1 MLGVEWQSVEGT
13 DYYLP
18 KTMLRFTVKVE
29 KTQYTPGQFAKYAM
43 RYIRQNVS
51 EEASTSYRVIGLE
64 MDPVAVPDTTKHFTL
79 QLDKKHSI
87 TDVTRAP
94 NGRRFSPAARPKAVN
109 PADFMTADILNAS
122 NTAKMAELTAQEIYD
137 IRDSRSQL
145 AKGEADYMPK
155 DGEQLK
161 TMLRNLDTQEQSL
174 TTLFTGI
181 VVKDTTWTTIDYLPV
196 KEGEDVLFRFSKR
209 LGLVDADDYAGTPYY
224 IEVADEHS
232 VVPAAPAT
240 EDEKKKKEDKND
252 IGLRVNQ
259 PSKMKITVVC
269 DQQPVGTFEAVA
281 PQFGTV
287 ESLSGELFGKKQS
300 TRLVLD
306 PLGGS
311 VKTKITEYREYD
323 SDIRLFCLYG
333 SDRIGSQIPEIA
345 LDITVPYLAEQRH
358 VVLYLLHVFGPW

>member
-1 MLGVEWQSVEGT
+1 MMNYKRMLLAGSLLVGAFAMQASAQSVEGT

-94 NGRRFSPAARPKAVN
+94 NGQLLAVNTEAQPLRPVVRRFSPAARPKAVN

-122 NTAKMAELTAQEIYD
+122 NTYD

-174 TTLFTGI
+174 TTLFTGT
-181 VVKDTTWTTIDYLPV
+181 VVKDTAWTTIDYLPV
-196 KEGEDVLFRFSKR
+196 KEGEEVLFRFSKR
-209 LGLVDADDYAGTPYY
+209 LGLVDADDYAGAPYY
-224 IEVADEHS
+224 IRVVDEHT
-232 VVPAAPAT
+232 VAPAASVA

-259 PSKMKITVVC
+259 PSKMKITVSC
-269 DQQPVGTFEAVA
+269 DQQPVGTFEAAA

-306 PLGGS
+306 PLSGS
-311 VKTKITEYREYD
+311 VKKIEGLEK
-323 SDIRLFCLYG
+323 
-333 SDRIGSQIPEIA
+333 
-345 LDITVPYLAEQRH
+345 
-358 VVLYLLHVFGPW
+358 

>member
-1 MLGVEWQSVEGT
+1 MMNYKRMLLAGSLLVGAFAMQASAQSVEGT

-94 NGRRFSPAARPKAVN
+94 NGQLLAVNTEAQPLRPVVRRFSPAARPKAVN

-174 TTLFTGI
+174 TTLFTGT
-181 VVKDTTWTTIDYLPV
+181 VVKDTAWTTIDYLPV
-196 KEGEDVLFRFSKR
+196 KEGEEVLFRFSKR
-209 LGLVDADDYAGTPYY
+209 LGLVDADDYAGAPYY
-224 IEVADEHS
+224 IRVVDEHT
-232 VVPAAPAT
+232 VAPAASVA
-240 EDEKKKKEDKND
+240 EDEKKRRKTRT
-252 IGLRVNQ
+252 ILA
-259 PSKMKITVVC
+259 C
-269 DQQPVGTFEAVA
+269 A
-281 PQFGTV
+281 
-287 ESLSGELFGKKQS
+287 S
-300 TRLVLD
+300 TSPAR
-306 PLGGS
+306 
-311 VKTKITEYREYD
+311 
-323 SDIRLFCLYG
+323 
-333 SDRIGSQIPEIA
+333 
-345 LDITVPYLAEQRH
+345 
-358 VVLYLLHVFGPW
+358 

>member
-1 MLGVEWQSVEGT
+1 MMNYKRILLAGSLLFGAFAMQSHAQSVEGT

-18 KTMLRFTVKVE
+18 KTLLRFTVKVE

-43 RYIRQNVS
+43 RYIRQHVS
-51 EEASTSYRVIGLE
+51 EDASTTYRVIGLE
-64 MDPVAVPDTTKHFTL
+64 MDPVAVPDTAKHFTL

-94 NGRRFSPAARPKAVN
+94 NGQLLAINTEAQPLRPVVRCFSPAAKMIN

-161 TMLRNLDTQEQSL
+161 TMLRSLDTQEQSL
-174 TTLFTGI
+174 TTLFTGT
-181 VVKDTTWTTIDYLPV
+181 VVKDTTWTTVDYLPV
-196 KEGEDVLFRFSKR
+196 KEGEDVLFRFSKHM
-209 LGLVDADDYAGTPYY
+209 GLVDADDYAGTPYY
-224 IEVADEHS
+224 IEVADEHA
-232 VVPAAPAT
+232 VTPAAPAA
-240 EDEKKKKEDKND
+240 EDEKKKKDDKND

-259 PSKMKITVVC
+259 PGKMKITVVC
-269 DQQPVGTFEAVA
+269 DQQLVGTFEAVA

-287 ESLSGELFGKKQS
+287 GSLSGELFGKKQS
-300 TRLVLD
+300 TRLILD

-311 VKTKITEYREYD
+311 VKKIEGLEK
-323 SDIRLFCLYG
+323 
-333 SDRIGSQIPEIA
+333 
-345 LDITVPYLAEQRH
+345 
-358 VVLYLLHVFGPW
+358 

>member
-1 MLGVEWQSVEGT
+1 MMNYKRMLLAGSLLVGAFAMQSQAQSVEGT

-94 NGRRFSPAARPKAVN
+94 NGQLLAINTEAQPLRPVVRRFSPAARPKAVN

-155 DGEQLK
+155 DGDQLK

-174 TTLFTGI
+174 TTLFTGT
-181 VVKDTTWTTIDYLPV
+181 VVKDTAWTTIDYLPV
-196 KEGEDVLFRFSKR
+196 KEGEEVLFRFSKR
-209 LGLVDADDYAGTPYY
+209 LGLVDADDYAGAPYY
-224 IEVADEHS
+224 IRVADEHT
-232 VVPAAPAT
+232 VAPAASVA

-259 PSKMKITVVC
+259 PSKMKITVTC

-311 VKTKITEYREYD
+311 VKKIEGLEK
-323 SDIRLFCLYG
+323 
-333 SDRIGSQIPEIA
+333 
-345 LDITVPYLAEQRH
+345 
-358 VVLYLLHVFGPW
+358 

>member
-1 MLGVEWQSVEGT
+1 MMNYKRMLLAGSLLVGAFAMQSQAQSVEGT

-94 NGRRFSPAARPKAVN
+94 NGQLLAVNTEAQPLRPVVRRFSPAARPKAVN

-122 NTAKMAELTAQEIYD
+122 NTANYD

-311 VKTKITEYREYD
+311 VKKIEGLEK
-323 SDIRLFCLYG
+323 
-333 SDRIGSQIPEIA
+333 
-345 LDITVPYLAEQRH
+345 
-358 VVLYLLHVFGPW
+358 